1 MKIKTA
7 VFVRSCV
14 DSRDYPKQRFPE
26 IAFVGRSNVGK
37 STLMNALLNRHALVK
52 VSSTPGKTQTI
63 NFFLI
68 NDVFYFVDLPGYG
81 YAKVPVSVKGKWK
94 KMIENYLSQNE
105 NLKCVVLLVDI
116 RRDPV
121 EEDLLMKKW
130 LESYQ
135 IPCVMVAT
143 KADKLKST
151 KKANSLEAIK
161 SAFETD
167 RVIPFSSLTQE
178 GKPLIWNELSAFIGE
193 SAG

>member
-1 MKIKTA
+1 M
-7 VFVRSCV
+7 
-14 DSRDYPKQRFPE
+14 
-26 IAFVGRSNVGK
+26 AFVGRSNVGK

-68 NDVFYFVDLPGYG
+68 NDAFYFVDLPGYG

-116 RRDPV
+116 RREPV

-151 KKANSLEAIK
+151 KKAHSLAAIK